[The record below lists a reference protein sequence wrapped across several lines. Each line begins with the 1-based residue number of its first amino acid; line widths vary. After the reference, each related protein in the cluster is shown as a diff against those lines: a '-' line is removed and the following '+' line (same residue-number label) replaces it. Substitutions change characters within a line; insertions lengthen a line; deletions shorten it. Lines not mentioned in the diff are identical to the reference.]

1 MVEILPCIYIVYI
14 ERYNSQLRDNN
25 WGMPTV
31 RESIW
36 HGTIPLRIILADNEA
51 RNFEKP
57 EYMVSQ
63 GYSNDVGMAML
74 TGW

>member
-1 MVEILPCIYIVYI
+1 MVFWVGVMPFMYFAVTPNYV
-14 ERYNSQLRDNN
+14 RDTHAHTHTH

-63 GYSNDVGMAML
+63 VYNNDAG
-74 TGW
+74 G